1 MTSDLCVWVC
11 VCNDTRRLLNVC
23 LARGCIITVLC
34 RVTVGGWVAQLA
46 VIGPYSTVHNINYRL
61 LTTVCTELLLLI
73 FFVGK
78 IAFL

>member
-1 MTSDLCVWVC
+1 MCGC
-11 VCNDTRRLLNVC
+11 VCNDTRLLNVC

-34 RVTVGGWVAQLA
+34 HVTVGGWVAGLA

-73 FFVGK
+73 FFRGQNNILVN
-78 IAFL
+78 FVMS